1 MLKTSKIALLISV
14 FTVQCTQFMSK
25 MSKMFKCTCIYFRRM
40 IRIKTRVGSSLGA
53 DIGLEIVD
61 DEEVKAEVDEIKVN
75 EEVAQIYEDAKQ
87 RHTKIMTGGF
97 K

>member
-1 MLKTSKIALLISV
+1 MSKIALLISV

-25 MSKMFKCTCIYFRRM
+25 TSKMFKCTCIYFRRT
-40 IRIKTRVGSSLGA
+40 IWINTKSWFELGA

-61 DEEVKAEVDEIKVN
+61 DEEVEAEVDEIKAD
-75 EEVAQIYEDAKQ
+75 EEVARIYEDAKQ
-87 RHTKIMTGGF
+87 CHRKIMTSGF